1 MSRRELDQTLDVLT
15 RMDRAVS
22 STEIVDIVLKVAFGT
37 GAEFALAGTIPRPGL
52 EAGQQRSHVLLERWP
67 KGWCDRYFSH
77 GYLYRDP
84 AIQRVLSA
92 SVPFTWSELAGSEP
106 GGQQI
111 MDEAGDFRLKQG
123 FTVALVTLEGE
134 AAGFSLAGERIE
146 VTPQGRGMLTL
157 IATYAIGRALFLK
170 DDRPPISLT
179 LREREALQ
187 WSAEGKTTW
196 EIGELMSISEH
207 GADKHLRTAKAKL
220 GASTKVHAVATA
232 IRHGVIS

>member
-92 SVPFTWSELAGSEP
+92 SVPFT
-106 GGQQI
+106 
-111 MDEAGDFRLKQG
+111 
-123 FTVALVTLEGE
+123 
-134 AAGFSLAGERIE
+134 
-146 VTPQGRGMLTL
+146 
-157 IATYAIGRALFLK
+157 
-170 DDRPPISLT
+170 
-179 LREREALQ
+179 
-187 WSAEGKTTW
+187 
-196 EIGELMSISEH
+196 
-207 GADKHLRTAKAKL
+207 
-220 GASTKVHAVATA
+220 
-232 IRHGVIS
+232 